1 MEIGVEVVAA
11 LAVVALC
18 AGFFDAIAG
27 GGGLLTVPALLLAG
41 FDPATA
47 IATNKLQGSFGTLSA
62 TAAFA
67 RAGRIDWRA
76 AAPMATA
83 AALGSVA
90 GAAAV
95 RWLPVGLFAAIVP
108 ILLIGVALYFW
119 LGPRMSEDDAR
130 RRMTSGLFAGTLAP
144 VIGFYDGVFGPG
156 AGSFYMVGLVT
167 LLGYGLVRATAHTKL
182 LNASSNVASL
192 LFFVWA
198 GLVVWP
204 VGLAM
209 GACATVGAQLGS
221 RLAMRKGARL
231 IRPLLIAVCC
241 ATAARLLWDP
251 ANPLR
256 RAIGQFLGWV

>member
-47 IATNKLQGSFGTLSA
+47 VATNKLQGSFGTLSA
-62 TAAFA
+62 TVTFA
-67 RAGRIDWRA
+67 RAGRIDWAA
-76 AAPMATA
+76 AAPMAASA
-83 AALGSVA
+83 AIGAVA
-90 GAAAV
+90 GAAV
-95 RWLPVGLFAAIVP
+95 VGLLPSALFSAVVP
-108 ILLIGVALYFW
+108 FLLVGIAVYFW
-119 LGPRMSEDDAR
+119 LGPRLDSGDAR
-130 RRMTSGLFAGTLAP
+130 RRLSPALFAATLAP
-144 VIGFYDGVFGPG
+144 LVGFYDGVFGPG
-156 AGSFYMVGLVT
+156 AGSFYMMGLVT
-167 LLGYGLVRATAHTKL
+167 LLGLDLVRATAQTKL

-192 LFFVWA
+192 LFFIAA

-209 GACATVGAQLGS
+209 GACATLGAQLGS
-221 RLAMRKGARL
+221 RLALRKGARL

-241 ATAARLLWDP
+241 ATALRMLLDP
-251 ANPLR
+251 GNPLR
-256 RAIGQFLGWV
+256 RAIGQVFG